1 MWLNQSVNTSRAWN
15 GRQCWAQHKG
25 DEDAGISSQTTG
37 SRSTRHLGVGPGM
50 GKGDWALSKLA
61 PPHAQPRVGS
71 RQPLRGSSGSQVL
84 TGWTPLLGQ
93 MLAGNFFDYQ
103 PIREALG
110 VRTPED
116 VNQWP
121 HRYPGHQKG
130 HTGAGI
136 HPLEHTHHMST
147 WGSQRPRSQ
156 ALQKSELYRQSK
168 AQGSLLQPLHITPWK
183 MLTTQTQRE
192 EGRLKPAKEISQS
205 AQRPPPPP
213 YVSHF
218 TKPLCR

>member
-84 TGWTPLLGQ
+84 TGWTPLPGQ

-103 PIREALG
+103 PIRESTGSQNTRGRESVTPQISWASERPHWRWHPPTRAHTPHVYLG
-110 VRTPED
+110 VP
-116 VNQWP
+116 
-121 HRYPGHQKG
+121 
-130 HTGAGI
+130 
-136 HPLEHTHHMST
+136 
-147 WGSQRPRSQ
+147 
-156 ALQKSELYRQSK
+156 K
-168 AQGSLLQPLHITPWK
+168 A
-183 MLTTQTQRE
+183 
-192 EGRLKPAKEISQS
+192 
-205 AQRPPPPP
+205 
-213 YVSHF
+213 
-218 TKPLCR
+218 